1 MTLLLSNPDTG
12 VPSNRPR
19 VLRLRPLIASSDCD
33 SDCCANRKQEDTS
46 IIWLWSSYK
55 HDPRGT
61 LVGEENF
68 FLLEETMRHYE
79 HILRLDNYPSVKFV

>member
-68 FLLEETMRHYE
+68 FPVGGDIMNISYDLII
-79 HILRLDNYPSVKFV
+79 ILQ